1 MIGNHWDKE
10 SHRHHIREYRN
21 IFCQSLAHGLYKAVG
36 ARGSGLDC
44 SESDRV
50 GDSGQVQRILGK

>member
-1 MIGNHWDKE
+1 METTG
-10 SHRHHIREYRN
+10 IRKVTGIIFVN
-21 IFCQSLAHGLYKAVG
+21 IETYFVKVLLMDYIRAVG